1 MTLELFYSNV
11 PSLLAFWRRKLGK
24 QIPMKLLH
32 YNEALRQFSLS
43 YNHVCRPKLLP
54 VTVCNLVYWVVAK
67 RMWNYGIPIKEKLK
81 FTLILTFL
89 ECWRSVNF
97 KRTFWCHRLNQ
108 KTNEICLRI
117 SALASKKRSD
127 QKNKCTFLYH
137 WLGAI
142 QRWILQVNIFPHPF
156 IC

>member
-1 MTLELFYSNV
+1 MFQVY
-11 PSLLAFWRRKLGK
+11 
-24 QIPMKLLH
+24 LH
-32 YNEALRQFSLS
+32 FGAGNLVNKFLWNYCITMRPWGSFLYPTIMYVE
-43 YNHVCRPKLLP
+43 CRPKLLP

-142 QRWILQVNIFPHPF
+142 QRWILQVDIFPHPF